1 MRAHDIF
8 GERRPLPTRFRHLQP
23 TQEREQ
29 ALPATVTYRIRVATV
44 FGIFVDIHVCYPADA
59 VNRMMQ
65 QFIKAPPESGHPH
78 HGETDSRDH
87 GDYQI
92 ACQSEKQGR
101 NQEQPVQ
108 AAVAQRLHREKKHLI
123 DKIIMRDVSHLMA
136 DYPFEFLVRSHPEYA
151 VRQTDGI
158 ETEGHGVRACIP
170 VAVDIQLPLHPH
182 FRKQAFQPY
191 PFLTAQRSVTLFHP
205 HQPYV
210 QR

>member
-1 MRAHDIF
+1 
-8 GERRPLPTRFRHLQP
+8 
-23 TQEREQ
+23 
-29 ALPATVTYRIRVATV
+29 
-44 FGIFVDIHVCYPADA
+44 
-59 VNRMMQ
+59 MMQ

-108 AAVAQRLHREKKHLI
+108 AAVAQQLHREKKHLI

-136 DYPFEFLVRSHPEYA
+136 DYPFEFLVRCRLKNTTCQPDCMEPESH
-151 VRQTDGI
+151 GI
-158 ETEGHGVRACIP
+158 RTCVP

-182 FRKQAFQPY
+182 FREQTFHPH
-191 PFLTAQRSVTLFHP
+191 PFLTVQRFVTLFHP
-205 HQPYV
+205 HHSYV
-210 QR
+210 QW